1 MERNNIISECK
12 YIGFKNIR
20 LNYKCKK
27 CNDKS
32 YKSINGLIEK
42 FPNIYIDFV
51 MGILINLS
59 YY

>member
-1 MERNNIISECK
+1 MERNNVISECK
-12 YIGFKNIR
+12 YIEFISNR
-20 LNYKCKK
+20 QNYKCKK
-27 CNDKS
+27 CGDKS

-51 MGILINLS
+51 IRILINLP